1 MNEKMM
7 IELLDKLTETLRKVV
22 ETQKSQEDVNKQLV
36 DEILTLKNRVLMLEM
51 EKQTVERV
59 QTLLSKEEVD
69 DVDYK

>member
-22 ETQKSQEDVNKQLV
+22 ETQISQEDVNKQLV
-36 DEILTLKNRVLMLEM
+36 DEILTLKNRILMLEM

-59 QTLLSKEEVD
+59 KTLLSKEEVD
-69 DVDYK
+69 DVDHK

>member
-36 DEILTLKNRVLMLEM
+36 DETLALKNRVLMLEM

-69 DVDYK
+69 DVDHK

>member
-22 ETQKSQEDVNKQLV
+22 ETQKSHEDVNKHVV
-36 DEILTLKNRVLMLEM
+36 DEILTLKNRILMLEM

-59 QTLLSKEEVD
+59 KTLLSKEEVD
-69 DVDYK
+69 DVDHK

>member
-36 DEILTLKNRVLMLEM
+36 DEILTLKNRIADGSAC
-51 EKQTVERV
+51 KDAT
-59 QTLLSKEEVD
+59 K
-69 DVDYK
+69 

>member
-36 DEILTLKNRVLMLEM
+36 DEILALKNRILMLEM
-51 EKQTVERV
+51 EKQTVDRV
-59 QTLLSKEEVD
+59 KTLLSKEEAD
-69 DVDYK
+69 DVDHK

>member
-36 DEILTLKNRVLMLEM
+36 DEILALKNRILMLEM
-51 EKQTVERV
+51 EKQTVDRV
-59 QTLLSKEEVD
+59 KTLLSKEEAD

>member
-36 DEILTLKNRVLMLEM
+36 DERLALNNRILMLEM
-51 EKQTVERV
+51 EKQTVDRV
-59 QTLLSKEEVD
+59 KTLLSKEEAD

>member
-7 IELLDKLTETLRKVV
+7 IALLDKLTETLRKVV

-36 DEILTLKNRVLMLEM
+36 DEILTLKNRILMLEM

-59 QTLLSKEEVD
+59 KTLLSKEEVD
-69 DVDYK
+69 DVDHK

>member
-36 DEILTLKNRVLMLEM
+36 DETLALKNRVLMLEM

>member
-22 ETQKSQEDVNKQLV
+22 ETQTSQEDVNNQLV
-36 DEILTLKNRVLMLEM
+36 DEILALKNRILMLEM
-51 EKQTVERV
+51 EKQTVDRV
-59 QTLLSKEEVD
+59 KTLLSKEEAD

>member
-22 ETQKSQEDVNKQLV
+22 ETQKSQEEVNKQLV
-36 DEILTLKNRVLMLEM
+36 DEILTLKNRILMLEM
-51 EKQTVERV
+51 EKQTVDRV
-59 QTLLSKEEVD
+59 KTLLSKEEVD

>member
-1 MNEKMM
+1 MNEKIM

-36 DEILTLKNRVLMLEM
+36 DEILALKNRILMLEM
-51 EKQTVERV
+51 EKQTVDRV
-59 QTLLSKEEVD
+59 KTLLSKEEAD

>member
-22 ETQKSQEDVNKQLV
+22 ETQKSQENVNKQLV
-36 DEILTLKNRVLMLEM
+36 DEILTLKNRILMLEM

-59 QTLLSKEEVD
+59 KTLLSKEEVD
-69 DVDYK
+69 DVDHK

>member
-22 ETQKSQEDVNKQLV
+22 ETQKSQEEVNKQLV
-36 DEILTLKNRVLMLEM
+36 DEILTLKNRILMLEM
-51 EKQTVERV
+51 EKQTVDHV
-59 QTLLSKEEVD
+59 KTLLSKEEVD

>member
-36 DEILTLKNRVLMLEM
+36 DEILSWKNRVLMLEM

>member
-22 ETQKSQEDVNKQLV
+22 ETQKSQEEVNKQLV
-36 DEILTLKNRVLMLEM
+36 DETLALKNRVLMLEM